1 MTGKADGSEDGA
13 HSGPHRRGGGRDW
26 VALVSAHDIQIAITL
41 ILAGLFLLFL
51 IGNPDV
57 FLRYD
62 IYRSFMSTMPFF
74 GILALSMTFVVTLGE
89 IDLSFPSVLGFS
101 SWVFGTVFVS
111 SESFLLALAV
121 CLLVGL
127 TAGLVN
133 GLLVAK
139 VGIPSIVTTIGTM
152 FLWRGLV
159 NMAAEGKGIAL
170 VGLRES
176 PLHAVFVG
184 RLFGDALPMQF
195 VWMLAIA
202 LVLGLFYRR
211 HRFGSHVLLVGDNA
225 ASAAMMGIKVDR
237 IKITC
242 FMLVG
247 GCAALAGVVLTSEV
261 TYFWPSQG
269 EGMLLTALAAVFIGG
284 TSVFGGRGTMYGT
297 LIGVFIIGSMEAGIV
312 AIGLTGFYVQFLYGL
327 LITLSVAIY
336 ALLMRRQG

>member
-1 MTGKADGSEDGA
+1 MNGRVTDSGDGA
-13 HSGPHRRGGGRDW
+13 RSEPRSRGRRRDW
-26 VALVSAHDIQIAITL
+26 VRLASAHDIQITITL
-41 ILAGLFLLFL
+41 ILVGLYLLFL
-51 IGNPDV
+51 FGNPDV

-74 GILALSMTFVVTLGE
+74 GIVALSMTFVVTLGE

-101 SWVFGTVFVS
+101 SWVFGTVFVA
-111 SESFLLALAV
+111 SESFGLALAV

-127 TAGLVN
+127 AAGLVN

-159 NMAAEGKGIAL
+159 NIAAEGKGIAL
-170 VGLRES
+170 VGLRDS
-176 PLHAVFVG
+176 PFYPVFVG

-202 LVLGLFYRR
+202 VVLGLFYRR

-225 ASAAMMGIKVDR
+225 VSATMMGIKVDR
-237 IKITC
+237 VKIAC

-247 GCAALAGVVLTSEV
+247 GSAALAGVFLTSEV

-269 EGMLLTALAAVFIGG
+269 EGMLLTALAAVFMGG

-297 LIGVFIIGSMEAGIV
+297 LVGVFIIGSLEAGIV

-327 LITLSVAIY
+327 LITLSVATY
-336 ALLMRRQG
+336 ALLLRRHV

>member
-1 MTGKADGSEDGA
+1 MISETTRSADNAYRGPQRGA
-13 HSGPHRRGGGRDW
+13 GFRDW
-26 VALVSAHDIQIAITL
+26 VALASAYNIQIAITL
-41 ILAGLFLLFL
+41 ILAGLYLLFL
-51 IGNPDV
+51 IGNPEV

-74 GILALSMTFVVTLGE
+74 GILALSMTLVVTLGE

-101 SWVFGTVFVS
+101 SWVFGTVYVS
-111 SESFLLALAV
+111 SESFLLALAT
-121 CLLVGL
+121 CLLVGII
-127 TAGLVN
+127 AGLVN
-133 GLLVAK
+133 GLLIAK

-170 VGLRES
+170 VSLRDS

-202 LVLGLFYRR
+202 LLLGLFYRR
-211 HRFGSHVLLVGDNA
+211 HRFGSHVLLVGDNP

-237 IKITC
+237 IKIIC
-242 FMLVG
+242 FMLMG
-247 GCAALAGVVLTSEV
+247 GSAALAGVFLTSEV

-269 EGMLLTALAAVFIGG
+269 DGMLLTALAAVFMGG
-284 TSVFGGRGTMYGT
+284 TSVFGGRGTIYGT
-297 LIGVFIIGSMEAGIV
+297 LVGVLIIGSLEAGIV

-327 LITLSVAIY
+327 LITLSVATY
-336 ALLMRRQG
+336 ALLLRRQG